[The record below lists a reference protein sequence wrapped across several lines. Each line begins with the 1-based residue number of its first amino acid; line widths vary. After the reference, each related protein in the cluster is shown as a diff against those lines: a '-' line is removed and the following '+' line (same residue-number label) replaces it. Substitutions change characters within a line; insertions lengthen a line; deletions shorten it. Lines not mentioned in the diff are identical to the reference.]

1 MMGSPKMAIQIP
13 LLCISAGVIGTY
25 LSTDHGRKWYVK
37 KTHEEKR
44 PEARNFV
51 GYNTRRGDS
60 KTYFDEMDKLR
71 KVNVHPVLEQK
82 QASKID

>member
-13 LLCISAGVIGTY
+13 LLCAGACLLGTY
-25 LSTDHGRKWYVK
+25 FATDHGRKYFVK

-44 PEARNFV
+44 PEARNMV
-51 GYNTRRGDS
+51 GFITRRGDS

-71 KVNVHPVLEQK
+71 KVNVHPVWEQK